1 MSDDEDWKQRALQ
14 HDMARFGAAAKRAGA
29 VERRHSD
36 DEGRVRLVEHYGRQ
50 RVVRTYLGE
59 DGTILRVSVS
69 SNRQEMRVINRQWDE
84 LAASFS
90 PELLSRLLSRLESHE
105 GQQQHTTVLM
115 ALEHIWRRRPD
126 LRSMIEK
133 VAPVVRVTAERR
145 RR

>member
-1 MSDDEDWKQRALQ
+1 MSDDDDSKQRALQ
-14 HDMARFGAAAKRAGA
+14 HDMASFGAAAQRAGA

-59 DGTILRVSVS
+59 DGTIEHVSVS
-69 SNRQEMRVINRQWDE
+69 SKRQEMRVINRQWDE
-84 LAASFS
+84 LAARFS
-90 PELLSRLLSRLESHE
+90 PELLSRLLAQFESNE
-105 GQQQHTTVLM
+105 GQQRHTTVLM

-133 VAPVVRVTAERR
+133 VAPVVRVTANRLRR
-145 RR
+145 